1 MSPHFECSSCG
12 AHWYSSVSE
21 GAPCPAC
28 GGPLAAQ
35 VEAEV
40 QTFIADV
47 SAPETTIEEVRA
59 ALGEL
64 EEASQTRVQILVAEI
79 LAQSGAQAN
88 GESVSWLRT
97 LMTPALIRIEAGGP
111 ALRASSAGGRDPLAE
126 WGAFI
131 MERVADRWGLDE
143 AEGNEMVWF
152 EVDRRRSAD

>member
-1 MSPHFECSSCG
+1 MSPDFECSSCG
-12 AHWYSSVSE
+12 AHWYSSVGE

-28 GGPLAAQ
+28 GGPLAEQADAQ
-35 VEAEV
+35 V

-64 EEASQTRVQILVAEI
+64 EEAFQTRVQILVAEI
-79 LAQSGAQAN
+79 LAQSGTKTN
-88 GESVSWLRT
+88 GERVSWLRT
-97 LMTPALIRIEAGGP
+97 SLTPTLIRIEAGGP
-111 ALRASSAGGRDPLAE
+111 ALRAPSAGGRDPLAE

-143 AEGNEMVWF
+143 VEGKELVWF